1 MKKIELEIVALSD
14 SNTSANSY
22 ALILGEKGGG
32 RKLPIIIGGFEAQ
45 AIAIELENMKPARP
59 LTHDLFKNFASEF
72 DIEIEEVVIAD
83 LREGIFYSRLH
94 CRQGNEIRQVDART
108 SDALALAVRFG
119 CPVYTFSHVLDSGG
133 VILDADRVQEPSDSH
148 AVINNS
154 EDLMA
159 KAPESKPSPYRKLG
173 FAELQERL
181 QQAVDG
187 ENYEEA
193 ALIRDELQKRG
204 II

>member
-1 MKKIELEIVALSD
+1 MKKIELQIIALSD

-59 LTHDLFKNFASEF
+59 LTHDLFRNFAGEF
-72 DIEIEEVVIAD
+72 EIEIEEVVIAD

-94 CRQGNEIRQVDART
+94 CRQGNEVRQIDART

-119 CPVYTFSHVLDSGG
+119 CPVYTFAHVLDSGG
-133 VILDADRVQEPSDSH
+133 VILDSDK
-148 AVINNS
+148 IQ
-154 EDLMA
+154 DLTGTHSDLE
-159 KAPESKPSPYRKLG
+159 KSDEVLSKKTEYKPSPYRKLG

-181 QQAVDG
+181 QQAVEG

-193 ALIRDELQKRG
+193 ALIRDELKKRG

>member
-22 ALILGEKGGG
+22 ALILGERGGG
-32 RKLPIIIGGFEAQ
+32 RKLPIIIGAFEAQ

-59 LTHDLFKNFASEF
+59 LTHDLFRNFASEF
-72 DIEIEEVVIAD
+72 EIEIEEVVISD

-94 CRQGNEIRQVDART
+94 CRQGNECRQIDART

-119 CPVYTFSHVLDSGG
+119 CPVYTFAHVLDSGG
-133 VILDADRVQEPSDSH
+133 VILEPEKVQNPNDSTKTEYVEPKK
-148 AVINNS
+148 S
-154 EDLMA
+154 EI
-159 KAPESKPSPYRKLG
+159 KPSPYRKLG
-173 FAELQERL
+173 FSELQERL
-181 QQAVDG
+181 QQAVEG

-193 ALIRDELQKRG
+193 ALIRDELKKRG
-204 II
+204 LS